1 MINKIILVGRLG
13 QDPEVQA
20 LGQSGDNVTRFSLA
34 TSRKFNTRDG
44 EKKETTQWHK
54 IQCFGIQGE
63 NCAKYL
69 RKGSLVFIEGE
80 VRYRKYEKDGVER
93 YATDIYAQNVQF
105 LDSRK
110 SEDSEDG
117 DIPF

>member
-13 QDPEVQA
+13 QDPEVQP

-54 IQCFGIQGE
+54 IQCFGAQGE
-63 NCAKYL
+63 NCARYL
-69 RKGSLVFIEGE
+69 NKGSLVYIEGE

-93 YATDIYAQNVQF
+93 YATDIYAQSVQF
-105 LDSRK
+105 LDSK
-110 SEDSEDG
+110 SDKENGMDV
-117 DIPF
+117 PF